1 MFYKDNYTEI
11 RLGASIMDFISVLGI
26 TLDYKLYK
34 LTPDEPDE
42 LVAEFTSDD
51 PLEVY
56 PVDGDYKLLVDSE
69 EFDEYPI
76 YIGVRDQFITEFITQ
91 IIDTICNCGCSDIV
105 NPCTET
111 KMGNIALKRQKLF
124 NISHIIPYTIK
135 PFYYGQAALTN
146 EKLLTIYQ
154 IYYNTS
160 LDEKRDELGKE
171 FFDYYTKG
179 TNVINMKLFKEI
191 IALNYY
197 SLYYYARTEIL
208 PTALGKYDEY
218 VKTINEFFK
227 YKLIHSCFGC
237 SNLISNIEDLIN
249 SDTPL
254 PSPVMIYYWQLA
266 LSDTINTIIP
276 IFEEATYINKPNQ
289 PLIIFNS
296 GVEIVNTSIGRQAFA
311 IVGAPV
317 ANYRITD
324 IVLNND
330 VTPLFDVYYFN
341 DLQTMLYV
349 SKAPYSIST
358 LKIKIKKLNI

>member
-1 MFYKDNYTEI
+1 MYYKDNYIEMRI
-11 RLGASIMDFISVLGI
+11 GAGIMDFISVLGI
-26 TLDYKLYK
+26 TLDCKLYK
-34 LTPDEPDE
+34 LVPDEADE
-42 LVAEFTSDD
+42 LIESFVIPGAFPD
-51 PLEVY
+51 Y
-56 PVDGDYKLLVDSE
+56 PIDGDYKLTVDSE
-69 EFDEYPI
+69 EFNEYPI
-76 YIGVRDQFITEFITQ
+76 YLGVRDQFITEYITQ
-91 IIDTICNCGCSDIV
+91 IIDVICNCGCSDV
-105 NPCTET
+105 ANPCTET

-124 NISHIIPYTIK
+124 NITSIVPYTIK
-135 PFYYGQAALTN
+135 PFSYGQAVLTN

-160 LDEKRDELGKE
+160 MDEKRDELGKE

-197 SLYYYARTEIL
+197 SLYYYTRTEML
-208 PTALGKYDEY
+208 PTSLGKHDEY
-218 VKTINEFFK
+218 VKQIDEFFR
-227 YKLIHSCFGC
+227 YKLVHACFGC

-254 PSPVMIYYWQLA
+254 PSPTMVYYWQLP
-266 LSDTINTIIP
+266 LEDTLNSIIP
-276 IFEEATYINKPNQ
+276 IFEENTYIDKPNQ

-296 GVEIVNTSIGRQAFA
+296 GVEIDNTSVGRQAFA

-317 ANYRITD
+317 ANYMITD
-324 IVLNND
+324 IVLNNN
-330 VTPLFDVYYFN
+330 VTPLFDVYYFD
-341 DLQTMLYV
+341 DLDVQLYV